1 MRATV
6 SRTSDYVYMLSG
18 MIYNG
23 AEDDEIQKFLE
34 QVDVDSRDKVLEEA
48 KRSAE
53 ASKRQS
59 RMDSR
64 KVDQGSDY

>member
-48 KRSAE
+48 KRSVE

>member
-1 MRATV
+1 
-6 SRTSDYVYMLSG
+6 MLSG

-34 QVDVDSRDKVLEEA
+34 QVDVDSREKVLEEA
-48 KRSAE
+48 KRSVE

>member
-1 MRATV
+1 M

-34 QVDVDSRDKVLEEA
+34 QVDVGSREKVLEEA
-48 KRSAE
+48 KRSVE

>member
-34 QVDVDSRDKVLEEA
+34 QVDVDSREKVLEEA
-48 KRSAE
+48 KRSVE

>member
-1 MRATV
+1 M

>member
-1 MRATV
+1 V

-18 MIYNG
+18 MIYKG
-23 AEDDEIQKFLE
+23 ADDDEVQKFLE
-34 QVDVDSRDKVLEEA
+34 QVDVESREKVLAEA

-53 ASKRQS
+53 SSKRQS

>member
-1 MRATV
+1 M

-34 QVDVDSRDKVLEEA
+34 QVDVDSREKVLEEA
-48 KRSAE
+48 KRSVE

>member
-1 MRATV
+1 M

-23 AEDDEIQKFLE
+23 AEDDEVQKFLE
-34 QVDVDSRDKVLEEA
+34 QVDVESREKVLEEA